1 MAYLLSLQA
10 PKSNDLWDYT
20 YADPAGGLL
29 DEDDLHLA
37 YFEVMLGKVV
47 FPIQGGSF
55 RLPDYLINNRN
66 HWLPYGRH

>member
-1 MAYLLSLQA
+1 MTNLIAHKA

-29 DEDDLHLA
+29 DEEELHLA
-37 YFEVMLGKVV
+37 YFEVMLGKRV
-47 FPIQGGSF
+47 FTVQGGF
-55 RLPDYLINNRN
+55 FKLPDYLINNRN